1 MDSIK
6 HKMDTMIREK
16 DAALAKAIAFE
27 AEAKEFDATGC
38 NFEREVNEIQI
49 RIAKIEDQLDITMS
63 NTKDTSDKL
72 EIADKEA
79 IDAELQIGALRRRFA
94 LLEEE
99 AARNNSKLQDNI
111 AKTAA
116 EEASSAKNEEGRRA
130 AEARSFAAEQKLEAS
145 EAELEEAQAVATAAN
160 HKYEDVSRKL
170 KVVQGD
176 LDRVIERAEE
186 FEAKSRLIET
196 EVREQE
202 VKVKET
208 EAITIKNSEEE
219 DKLENKISRLREE
232 FKLADTR
239 AEFAERSVDKLES
252 TIDGLLESLMNEK
265 LNYRNISEKLDKTL
279 NDMMHMA

>member
-1 MDSIK
+1 
-6 HKMDTMIREK
+6 
-16 DAALAKAIAFE
+16 
-27 AEAKEFDATGC
+27 
-38 NFEREVNEIQI
+38 
-49 RIAKIEDQLDITMS
+49 MS
-63 NTKDTSDKL
+63 NTKVNPGFSLVEIVFNYFQDTSDKL

-99 AARNNSKLQDNI
+99 AARNNAKLQDNI

-196 EVREQE
+196 E
-202 VKVKET
+202 
-208 EAITIKNSEEE
+208 
-219 DKLENKISRLREE
+219 
-232 FKLADTR
+232 
-239 AEFAERSVDKLES
+239 
-252 TIDGLLESLMNEK
+252 GLV
-265 LNYRNISEKLDKTL
+265 
-279 NDMMHMA
+279 

>member
-1 MDSIK
+1 MG
-6 HKMDTMIREK
+6 
-16 DAALAKAIAFE
+16 
-27 AEAKEFDATGC
+27 TGC
-38 NFEREVNEIQI
+38 NFEKEVNEIQI

-145 EAELEEAQAVATAAN
+145 EAELEEAQQIATA
-160 HKYEDVSRKL
+160 
-170 KVVQGD
+170 
-176 LDRVIERAEE
+176 
-186 FEAKSRLIET
+186 
-196 EVREQE
+196 
-202 VKVKET
+202 
-208 EAITIKNSEEE
+208 
-219 DKLENKISRLREE
+219 
-232 FKLADTR
+232 
-239 AEFAERSVDKLES
+239 
-252 TIDGLLESLMNEK
+252 
-265 LNYRNISEKLDKTL
+265 
-279 NDMMHMA
+279 

>member
-1 MDSIK
+1 
-6 HKMDTMIREK
+6 
-16 DAALAKAIAFE
+16 
-27 AEAKEFDATGC
+27 
-38 NFEREVNEIQI
+38 
-49 RIAKIEDQLDITMS
+49 MS
-63 NTKDTSDKL
+63 NTKVNHLHIPDFHWSRLFSTIFEDTSDKL

-99 AARNNSKLQDNI
+99 AARNNAKLQDNI

-196 EVREQE
+196 E
-202 VKVKET
+202 
-208 EAITIKNSEEE
+208 
-219 DKLENKISRLREE
+219 
-232 FKLADTR
+232 
-239 AEFAERSVDKLES
+239 
-252 TIDGLLESLMNEK
+252 GLV
-265 LNYRNISEKLDKTL
+265 
-279 NDMMHMA
+279 